1 MEKNLKTP
9 KKQNSISIIIV
20 FALIITAVLLFYP
33 NQDAGSTEV
42 QLNTVVENAKAGNIK
57 EIKVAGNKV
66 TLELV
71 DGSKQYTFKEVGT
84 SVYDILR
91 QSGVSETEIAKL
103 PISVSDSEG
112 GKFWRDVLLSLIPF
126 LLIIGFFVFMMKSA
140 QSSNN
145 QAMSFGKSKA
155 KQYDKGK
162 QKTTFDDVAGV
173 DEAKNE
179 LEEVVDFL
187 KNPKKYSQMG
197 AKIPKGVILVGP
209 PGTGKTLLARAV
221 AGEADVPFFSI
232 SGSEFVEM
240 FVGVGASR
248 VRDLFNKA
256 KRNAPCLIFIDEID
270 AVGRHRG
277 AGMGGGHDEREQTLN
292 QILSEMD
299 GFEKETT
306 VIVIAATNRP
316 DILDPALLRPG
327 RFDRRVVVDLPDVKA
342 REEILK
348 VHARNKPTETSLDL
362 EKIARGTPGFSGADI
377 ENLLNEAAILTAK
390 KNKKKITEVEI
401 ESSIEKIYMGPER
414 KSKVISS
421 KEKKIVA
428 YHEVGH
434 ALIGHIL
441 PGCDPIQKVSIIS
454 RGMALGVTWSRPT
467 EDKNLTTRSQFLDE
481 ICMALG
487 GYTTEEVFFNEM
499 TNGASSDLRRVKEIA
514 KAMVTKYG
522 MSKLGPVIFGEEQ
535 KEVFLGKDLGHV
547 KDYSESS
554 ASEIDKIV
562 TEIIQ
567 SSYKRT
573 KELIIKNKELIEK
586 IVADLIKK
594 ETLTKEEFEEYFK
607 KAKKTE
613 VKTSQKKTKK

>member
-1 MEKNLKTP
+1 MEKQLKSP
-9 KKQNSISIIIV
+9 KRPSPLSY
-20 FALIITAVLLFYP
+20 VLLIALLITGIMFFYP
-33 NQDAGSTEV
+33 NSNSNSSEV
-42 QLNTVVENAKAGNIK
+42 PLNTIVENAKAGNIK
-57 EIKVAGNKV
+57 EVKVAGNKIS
-66 TLELV
+66 LELV
-71 DGSKQYTFKEVGT
+71 DGSKQFAYKEAGT
-84 SVYDILR
+84 SIYDVLR
-91 QSGVSETEIAKL
+91 QSGVNEYTISNL
-103 PISVSDSEG
+103 QISVTDSEG
-112 GKFWRDVLLSLIPF
+112 GKFWTELLISFVPF
-126 LLIIGFFVFMMKSA
+126 LLIIGFFVFMMRSA

-155 KQYDKGK
+155 KQYEKGK
-162 QKTTFDDVAGV
+162 QKSTFDDVAGV

-327 RFDRRVVVDLPDVKA
+327 RFDRRVIVDLPDVKA
-342 REEILK
+342 RESILK
-348 VHARNKPTETSLDL
+348 VHARNKPLEESIDL
-362 EKIARGTPGFSGADI
+362 EKIARGTPGFSGADL

-390 KNKKKITEVEI
+390 KNKKKIGESEI
-401 ESSIEKIYMGPER
+401 ESSIEKVYMGPER
-414 KSKVISS
+414 KTKVIST

-434 ALIGHIL
+434 AIIGHLL
-441 PGCDPIQKVSIIS
+441 PGCDPIQKISIIS
-454 RGMALGVTWSRPT
+454 RGMALGVTWSRPV
-467 EDKNLTTRSQFLDE
+467 EDRNLTTRSQFIDE

-487 GYTTEEVFFNEM
+487 GYTTEEFFFNEM
-499 TNGASSDLRRVKEIA
+499 TNGASSDLKRVKEIA

-522 MSKLGPVIFGEEQ
+522 MSKLGPIIFGEDQ
-535 KEVFLGKDLGHV
+535 KEVFLGKDLGHI
-547 KDYSESS
+547 KDYSENS
-554 ASEIDKIV
+554 ASEIDKII

-567 SSYKRT
+567 NAYKTT
-573 KELIIKNKELIEK
+573 KDLISKNKEIIEK
-586 IVADLIKK
+586 IANDLIKK
-594 ETLTKEEFEEYFK
+594 ETLSKEEFENYFK
-607 KAKKTE
+607 KEIKKKTQNK
-613 VKTSQKKTKK
+613 VTKSKK